1 MLHGCINAFD
11 CRLRAQLGLSF
22 IKKIRPTSAYLFVAH
37 VGQAAMLHTT
47 AASSTTSS
55 SRGQQV
61 VKKNKIKEQEQKRPA
76 EWLKNPIGV
85 SGGVNSSE
93 PADDTDWMV
102 QGARIIRSVEAFLG
116 KQYHDI

>member
-1 MLHGCINAFD
+1 
-11 CRLRAQLGLSF
+11 
-22 IKKIRPTSAYLFVAH
+22 
-37 VGQAAMLHTT
+37 MLHTA

-55 SRGQQV
+55 TRGQQV

-85 SGGVNSSE
+85 SGGVSSSE
-93 PADDTDWMV
+93 LADDTGWMV